1 MLQSA
6 KTPKEILDLKD
17 DPEANF
23 SEKTRQ
29 VHEAMCRKR
38 KTEEHEESAKKR
50 RQEWVAVAETVGAL
64 MTCQCCFS
72 DDCLEEEMLPCQVSC
87 SVFVTDLS

>member
-1 MLQSA
+1 M
-6 KTPKEILDLKD
+6 KEILDLKD
-17 DPEANF
+17 DPEAAF

-29 VHEAMCRKR
+29 VHEAMFKKR
-38 KTEEHEESAKKR
+38 KTSVDRYEDSAKKR

-64 MTCQCCFS
+64 MTCQCCFA